1 MYTTGRQTGA
11 FASQKQA
18 SPVSQANDIYRDW
31 TNRNWTAMM
40 SKLDQDS
47 KMALQTANGIA
58 LFREELNHLNV
69 NLKKSGFNW
78 YVIDVCHDQNG
89 FPGIITTKMVSTCSG
104 SHSPIFAITSWAN
117 GFVGMV
123 KDGRQFASLIR
134 RRVDAE
140 PA

>member
-1 MYTTGRQTGA
+1 MYTTERQTGSSGQA

-18 SPVSQANDIYRDW
+18 SPVSQADDIYRDW

-47 KMALQTANGIA
+47 KVALQTANGIA

-69 NLKKSGFNW
+69 NLRKSGFNW

-89 FPGIITTKMVSTCSG
+89 FPGIITTQDGQHLLWKSLTDLRYNELGKWVRWDG
-104 SHSPIFAITSWAN
+104 QRWAP
-117 GFVGMV
+117 V
-123 KDGRQFASLIR
+123 R
-134 RRVDAE
+134 
-140 PA
+140 